1 MFSIPRG
8 KEMICQTTQGND
20 GYVDLYT
27 YKTADYMMTSAND
40 FHPGEPGHQENPFQ
54 LTFNAVAQLWVTHPG
69 ERVLFG
75 AARPSYWAGNGT
87 LPKVNQY
94 KAFAG
99 LIYDIAPRTP
109 RSISPTLYLPSMEFD
124 RCEGRRQVGLCAAGQ
139 CLCGGVLQQ
148 WDADAGLRLQQGPRV
163 HRRGPPLLP
172 GVVRLPPQA
181 ERLRRF
187 EDSRAAMRGAA
198 LDADAEGR
206 RYRFVDPVYG
216 ELRCQWGETLY
227 VNDAPMQYS
236 GFDNYGKL
244 TMQEK
249 IKECLPEEG
258 EHTKCTPCG
267 SPGRAPSRMEWR

>member
-1 MFSIPRG
+1 
-8 KEMICQTTQGND
+8 MICQTTQGND

-99 LIYDIAPRTP
+99 LIYDIAPEHPVDFTH
-109 RSISPTLYLPSMEFD
+109 LYLPSMEFD
-124 RCEGRRQVGLCAAGQ
+124 RCEVEGKWAFVQLGSAYAAVYCSNGMRMQDFGSNKDRECIAEGRRCICLVRAAQ
-139 CLCGGVLQQ
+139 
-148 WDADAGLRLQQGPRV
+148 ADEFA
-163 HRRGPPLLP
+163 
-172 GVVRLPPQA
+172 A
-181 ERLRRF
+181 F
-187 EDSRAAMRGAA
+187 EDFKAAMRGAA

-249 IKECLPEEG
+249 
-258 EHTKCTPCG
+258 
-267 SPGRAPSRMEWR
+267 

>member
-1 MFSIPRG
+1 M
-8 KEMICQTTQGND
+8 
-20 GYVDLYT
+20 
-27 YKTADYMMTSAND
+27 
-40 FHPGEPGHQENPFQ
+40 
-54 LTFNAVAQLWVTHPG
+54 
-69 ERVLFG
+69 LFG

-99 LIYDIAPRTP
+99 LIYDIAPEHPVDFTH
-109 RSISPTLYLPSMEFD
+109 LYLPSMEFD
-124 RCEGRRQVGLCAAGQ
+124 RCEVEGKWAFVQLGSAYAAVYCSNGVRMQDFGSNKDRECIAEGRRCIWLVRAAQ
-139 CLCGGVLQQ
+139 
-148 WDADAGLRLQQGPRV
+148 ADEFAV
-163 HRRGPPLLP
+163 
-172 GVVRLPPQA
+172 
-181 ERLRRF
+181 F
-187 EDSRAAMRGAA
+187 EDFKAAMRGAA

-249 IKECLPEEG
+249 
-258 EHTKCTPCG
+258 
-267 SPGRAPSRMEWR
+267 